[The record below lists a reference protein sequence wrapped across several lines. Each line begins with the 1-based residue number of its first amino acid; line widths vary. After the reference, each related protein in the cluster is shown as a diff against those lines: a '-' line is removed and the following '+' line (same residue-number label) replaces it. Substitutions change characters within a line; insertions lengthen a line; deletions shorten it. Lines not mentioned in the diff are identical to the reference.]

1 MKHRKMES
9 EKGGNDYDYNITQQ
23 KRWKDSNILSIVNW
37 LTIQIMFC
45 MIRIR
50 RMYINPVE

>member
-1 MKHRKMES
+1 MES
-9 EKGGNDYDYNITQQ
+9 EKGGNDYDYNIMQQ

-37 LTIQIMFC
+37 LTIQIIFC

-50 RMYINPVE
+50 GIDINLAE

>member
-9 EKGGNDYDYNITQQ
+9 EKGGNDYDYNIMQQ
-23 KRWKDSNILSIVNW
+23 KRWKDSNILLIVNW
-37 LTIQIMFC
+37 LTIQIIFC

-50 RMYINPVE
+50 EININPAE

>member
-1 MKHRKMES
+1 MKHRKNGVR
-9 EKGGNDYDYNITQQ
+9 KGGNDYDYNIMQQ

-37 LTIQIMFC
+37 LTIQIIFC

-50 RMYINPVE
+50 GIDINPAE